1 MGFLGVFSIC
11 VLSVCLLAVLIICLK
26 SGRFIK
32 SLFLNAIIGILV
44 LVAINLLSRYTGIKI
59 PVNEYTV
66 PFCALCGIPGII
78 LFIMLPIIFF

>member
-1 MGFLGVFSIC
+1 MGFFGIFVIS
-11 VLSVCLLAVLIICLK
+11 VLSVCLMAVLIICLK

-32 SLFLNAIIGILV
+32 SFFLNGIIGIIV
-44 LVAINLLSRYTGIKI
+44 LIIINLLSRYTGVRI

-78 LFIMLPIIFF
+78 LLTLLPLII